1 MWPLN
6 SKIGSSEL
14 KRSGPQ
20 TAQHL
25 ADDTSAQLLPLLAL
39 LERKLWS
46 RCRRIALKVKGK
58 ILFIDPAQIISV
70 HSEGNYV
77 AWRKDSGCYFLRGTL
92 SETMTKLEPY
102 GFVRIHRSILIN
114 PLLVEEIWPF
124 TTGEYGL
131 RIKGAGIHSLAHLQ
145 KESEVIGRCMG
156 GNRYFPQRIIR
167 KLDR

>member
-1 MWPLN
+1 
-6 SKIGSSEL
+6 
-14 KRSGPQ
+14 
-20 TAQHL
+20 
-25 ADDTSAQLLPLLAL
+25 
-39 LERKLWS
+39 
-46 RCRRIALKVKGK
+46 
-58 ILFIDPAQIISV
+58 
-70 HSEGNYV
+70 
-77 AWRKDSGCYFLRGTL
+77 
-92 SETMTKLEPY
+92 MTKLEPY

-114 PLLVEEIWPF
+114 PLFVEEIWPF